1 MANSSVKRYCVLN
14 RFPGPAPPGR
24 CDGVVMMASDPAS
37 RGGDGCPAP
46 ELAVLVGGPA
56 LPGDEVP
63 DWWSEPAPD
72 VSRPPQYADL
82 SLAELLARLDAED
95 AGSAPSASEG
105 PLAAGFLP
113 RPASPGPGFVSGGA
127 ADRLDPGPCLAGLAE
142 AACRGG
148 GLAALNDDELIG
160 AMKGWA
166 RLESWGAAGLLAA
179 VAELA
184 RRRPA
189 DRTPP
194 AAGPGEF
201 PARLSPFIADEIAAA
216 LTVTGRAAD
225 GHLDLGLDLAVR
237 LPATMQALTAG
248 RIDRPRAK
256 VIADLTRVLTAA
268 HARQAEQQILDRMG
282 NSTTG
287 QLRALLARVII
298 AIDPE
303 AARRRREEA
312 QRDPR
317 VRRWQ
322 EDAGTAALAGFGL
335 PPADVL
341 AADQQL
347 THRALDL
354 RAAGLAGS
362 LEELRA
368 RAYLDALLGRDSQ
381 PAPASDQAS
390 DHHSPSGQPRPPSDQ
405 PRPPNGQPRPPTP
418 QSASAGPAEPG
429 SRHGEGLAARVNLT
443 ASLATVFGVAEV
455 PGNLTGFGPL
465 DPALTRDLATRAA
478 AHPASRW
485 CLTITGDH
493 GHAIA
498 HACLPGQPFT
508 PGDRAGPLALAGRK
522 ITITLRPVTTGPCGH
537 DTEEARYQPSRALQ
551 HLVAARTNTCVIR
564 GCRSPAARCDLDHT
578 VPYDQGGRTCECNL
592 APLCRHHHRAK
603 QAHGWRL
610 EQPEPGVF
618 TWSTPSGRVYT
629 TGPTE
634 HVV

>member
-1 MANSSVKRYCVLN
+1 
-14 RFPGPAPPGR
+14 
-24 CDGVVMMASDPAS
+24 MMASDPAFHAA
-37 RGGDGCPAP
+37 GGCPAP
-46 ELAVLVGGPA
+46 ELVGGPA
-56 LPGDEVP
+56 QPGDEIP
-63 DWWSEPAPD
+63 DWWDEPAPD
-72 VSRPPQYADL
+72 VSRPPEYADL
-82 SLAELLARLDAED
+82 SLAELMARLDAEQAEA
-95 AGSAPSASEG
+95 AGASFG
-105 PLAAGFLP
+105 AGFLP
-113 RPASPGPGFVSGGA
+113 RPASSRPGFAAGGV

-142 AACRGG
+142 GACRG

-160 AMKGWA
+160 VLKAWQ
-166 RLESWGAAGLLAA
+166 RLMSWGAAGMLAA

-194 AAGPGEF
+194 ASSPGGF
-201 PARLSPFIADEIAAA
+201 PAQLSPFIADEIAAA

-237 LPATMQALTAG
+237 LPGTMQALTAG
-248 RIDRPRAK
+248 RIDHPRAK
-256 VIADLTRVLTAA
+256 LIADMTRILPAGQ
-268 HARQAEQQILDRMG
+268 ARRAEQQILDRME
-282 NSTTG
+282 NLTTG

-312 QRDPR
+312 QREPR

-341 AADQQL
+341 AADQQI

-354 RAAGLAGS
+354 RAAGVAGS

-381 PAPASDQAS
+381 PAPAGDRAASDEPSPPGDQPSPRSDQ
-390 DHHSPSGQPRPPSDQ
+390 PSAPGDQPSAPSDQ
-405 PRPPNGQPRPPTP
+405 PSPPTP
-418 QSASAGPAEPG
+418 QSAAAGPAEPG
-429 SRHGEGLAARVNLT
+429 SCHGERLAVRMNLT
-443 ASLATVFGVAEV
+443 ASLATVAGLAEV

-498 HACLPGQPFT
+498 HACLPGPPT
-508 PGDRAGPLALAGRK
+508 ASPRDRAGPLIPASRK
-522 ITITLRPVTTGPCGH
+522 IAITLRPITAGPCGH
-537 DTEEARYQPSRALQ
+537 DTEEAHYQPSRAPQ
-551 HLVAARTNTCVIR
+551 HLITARTSTCVIP
-564 GCRSPAARCDLDHT
+564 GCRFPATQCDLDHT
-578 VPYDQGGRTCECNL
+578 IPYDEGGRTCLCNL
-592 APLCRHHHRAK
+592 APLCRHHHRCK
-603 QAHGWRL
+603 QAGGWSL
-610 EQPEPGVF
+610 KQFTPGHLRW
-618 TWSTPSGRVYT
+618 TTPAGRSYT
-629 TGPTE
+629 TAPTTYP
-634 HVV
+634 